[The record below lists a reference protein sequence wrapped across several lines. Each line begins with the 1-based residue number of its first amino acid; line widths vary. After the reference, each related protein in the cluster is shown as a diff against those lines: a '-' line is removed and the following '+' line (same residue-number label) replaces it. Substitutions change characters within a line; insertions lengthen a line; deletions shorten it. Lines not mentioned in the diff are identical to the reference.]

1 MTDPRPYVT
10 LPEWAESRHIS
21 VQRAHKLYEAGR
33 LPGAYPSGPAGKR
46 GTILLPRLTIPT
58 EVRHPDAQEIV
69 EQDGYMLVR
78 GG

>member
-21 VQRAHKLYEAGR
+21 VQRAHTLYKAGR
-33 LPGAYPSGPAGKR
+33 LPGAYESGPSGKR
-46 GTILLPRLTIPT
+46 GAILLPRLTIPT
-58 EVRHPDAQEIV
+58 EVRHPDAQEVVVI
-69 EQDGYMLVR
+69 DDIISVR